1 MIVLRFIRDVDFVAV
16 THVKEA
22 DSQLGRTQI
31 NTTLFLWLRLA
42 TQFLVSSQQT
52 AQCHRT

>member
-1 MIVLRFIRDVDFVAV
+1 MIALRFIRDVDFVAV